1 MSHQHLRQHKNAQRT
16 KRACSRIPK
25 LSAASASSRFQ
36 HFIQHIDRIAVSLD
50 PAQRYILCAVAFEA
64 ILSLNQ
70 LREFLKASDKPIRVG
85 EHVYVEWTEDNAKH
99 RRALSARTTIALS
112 LLTQNINWAMELIK
126 LPRLLVDVY
135 PQAERFHSRSLVQTL
150 FEDAHAWA
158 HLTLGQ
164 ELLSVVLGKTPIALL
179 ETERLKAMSQLAAR
193 PEAANERSELPLESE
208 IDNAAEVAMTIAGED
223 ESNGYRARC
232 LREMSA
238 LFSTESQSD
247 SPRLSDWKVRKL
259 VCQRIDNT
267 ATHILRHGAAAD
279 GLLLDWIC
287 FMLQEGSVRL
297 KNPVISTVQ
306 RYFYSVAHLVSE
318 FLQSIQAVP
327 SELGE
332 GQWRELLETL
342 FKNGTVQ
349 QSAALSFQQYC
360 QHQYGIPPLLDSR
373 HGLACHDVV
382 RAGIVWPHEYERL
395 VARAMSA
402 SINPRIND
410 SIQIILILAN
420 TFAIRAGE
428 VQALTIGD
436 VQIGTNELIVHF
448 HPRRG
453 RHSGKTYAA
462 IRAMTSQDPLARRL
476 LERWLDRRKREGA
489 VSSDLLF
496 GDPHDPEKLYRFA
509 FCMRWINH
517 QLKQITG
524 DPQSSFHDL
533 RHTVVDRILF
543 AILDQQ
549 TQKSATLGAA
559 PVRAQVGHAA
569 NSDTMLTS
577 YFHRP
582 ELAVRIVADSTDCA
596 SELSSKAAGFWLSD
610 TADTVRKAKQRS
622 GEDANYYL
630 NQVRQA
636 ALKLFKEEETAAQPE
651 QQNDDQASE
660 TYETVRRFMADVL
673 AAKNT
678 ESIMWRCSLTVPRLW
693 ALTSAVYEA
702 YSVVSDRRVE
712 LPPTP
717 PNSQSE
723 LDSLLEKLRLLIESL
738 GFDFEFKDA
747 KSMQC
752 LIDHLESTQG
762 IDPIV
767 RAITLAWVKC
777 RHGQYLS
784 LHELDAAWP
793 LLKWLKRKKFNPACL
808 QLRYV
813 KDAQAT
819 SSPADSQT
827 QDLNDQQSV
836 ISSVQNK
843 LNLSCRPM
851 EVKPKRGRPD
861 VYLLICCTPPEATA
875 VTKRRSAAVRMGR
888 FNSLMFNALV
898 WSSLC
903 KLQGHAA

>member
-1 MSHQHLRQHKNAQRT
+1 MSHQHLRQHKNAKRT

-25 LSAASASSRFQ
+25 LSAASASGRFQ

-70 LREFLKASDKPIRVG
+70 LREFLKASNKPIRVG
-85 EHVYVEWTEDNAKH
+85 EHVYVEWTEDDAKH

-112 LLTQNINWAMELIK
+112 LLPQNINWAMELIK

-135 PQAERFHSRSLVQTL
+135 PQAQRFHSRHLVQTL
-150 FEDAHAWA
+150 FEDAQTWA
-158 HLTLGQ
+158 QLALGQ
-164 ELLSVVLGKTPIALL
+164 ELLSVVLGQTPIALL
-179 ETERLKAMSQLAAR
+179 NIDRLKAISPLGAT
-193 PEAANERSELPLESE
+193 PETAKERSEPPLESE
-208 IDNAAEVAMTIAGED
+208 IDNAAEVAMAIAGED

-232 LREMSA
+232 LRELSG
-238 LFSTESQSD
+238 LFSTEGRSD
-247 SPRLSDWKVRKL
+247 SPRLSDWKARKL
-259 VCQRIDNT
+259 VCQRIEST
-267 ATHILRHGAAAD
+267 ATHILRHGAAVD

-327 SELGE
+327 SELDE

-342 FKNGTVQ
+342 FQNGTVQ

-360 QHQYGIPPLLDSR
+360 QSQYGIPPLLNSR
-373 HGLACHDVV
+373 HGLACDAVV

-395 VARAMSA
+395 ATRAVSA
-402 SINPRIND
+402 SMNPRVND
-410 SIQIILILAN
+410 SIQIILMLAN

-436 VQIGTNELIVHF
+436 VQIGVNELIVHF

-462 IRAMTSQDPLARRL
+462 IRAMTSQDPNARRL
-476 LERWLDRRKREGA
+476 LESWLGRRKREGA

-524 DPQSSFHDL
+524 DPESSFHDF
-533 RHTVVDRILF
+533 RHTFVDRILF

-549 TQKSATLGAA
+549 PQKSATLGAA

-582 ELAVRIVADSTDCA
+582 ELAVRMVTDSTDGS

-610 TADTVRKAKQRS
+610 KPDTVRKAKQRS
-622 GEDANYYL
+622 GEDAKYYW
-630 NQVRQA
+630 NQMRQA
-636 ALKLFKEEETAAQPE
+636 ALKLFKEQETAAQPE

-660 TYETVRRFMADVL
+660 SYETVRRFMADVL

-678 ESIMWRCSLTVPRLW
+678 ESILWRCSLTVPRLW
-693 ALTSAVYEA
+693 ALTSAAYEA
-702 YSVVSDRRVE
+702 YAVVSDRRVE
-712 LPPTP
+712 HPPTP

-723 LDSLLEKLRLLIESL
+723 LDALLDRLRSLIESL

-747 KSMQC
+747 RSMQC
-752 LIDHLESTQG
+752 LIDHLETTQG
-762 IDPIV
+762 TDPIV
-767 RAITLAWVKC
+767 RAITLAWGKC
-777 RHGQYLS
+777 RQGQYLS

-793 LLKWLKRKKFNPACL
+793 LLKWLKRQKFNPACL

-813 KDAQAT
+813 KDAKPA
-819 SSPADSQT
+819 SSPIDSQT
-827 QDLNDQQSV
+827 ERMNDPQSV
-836 ISSVQNK
+836 MSSVQNE
-843 LNLSCRPM
+843 LNLICPPM
-851 EVKPKRGRPD
+851 AVKPKVGRPD

-875 VTKRRSAAVRMGR
+875 VTKRRRAAVRMGR

-903 KLQGHAA
+903 KLQGHPA